1 MKFLQEFFVGRK
13 STHKKNKNKSKKGLT
28 SAEQIRRELE
38 YQYHTD
44 TLTQAFFPNWRE
56 DYK

>member
-1 MKFLQEFFVGRK
+1 MKFLQNFFVGRL
-13 STHKKNKNKSKKGLT
+13 STNKKNKSEKGLT

>member
-1 MKFLQEFFVGRK
+1 MKFLQNFIKGRK
-13 STHKKNKNKSKKGLT
+13 STLNKKNSSERRLT
-28 SAEQIRRELE
+28 SAEQVRIELE